1 VTRRATG
8 LTRKRNLRTGV
19 TVWGLYKRPV
29 ITGSRLRRSTRAD
42 VVIVGAGISGAL
54 IAHALTEV
62 GIRPLIIDRRRRA
75 LLGSTAAS
83 TALLQFELDTPLTA
97 LGASIGRSNAA
108 KVWTASAGAVND
120 LRTVTHRLGIRAQ
133 MCTRPSLYLAGDRLN
148 ASGLRREAVA
158 RQKIG
163 LPSEFLDAH
172 TLRKHFDIERPA
184 ALLSHGNAEAN
195 PIQLAAG
202 FLNAA
207 IKSGARL
214 YAPHEIVELHCSKR
228 CSTLRTADGL
238 DISARHVILSTGYEL
253 AKIVPP
259 GDSEV
264 ISTWALATRP
274 QPQAL
279 WPQRALIWE
288 ASEPYLYAR
297 TTPDGRVIC
306 GGQDAQFSD
315 SAKRDALIPAK
326 TKQIELQLGRLFPH
340 IDPRADVR
348 WAGSFGA
355 SSNGMPTIGEIP
367 GYPRCYAVMG
377 FGGNG
382 ITFSMLAANLL
393 KAAITGRNDPQSR
406 LFGFK

>member
-1 VTRRATG
+1 MARQAMG
-8 LTRKRNLRTGV
+8 LTRKRNLRTGA

-54 IAHALTEV
+54 IAQALTEV
-62 GIRPLIIDRRRRA
+62 GIRPLIIDRRRCA

-97 LGASIGRSNAA
+97 LGASIGRNIAA
-108 KVWTASAGAVND
+108 KVWLASAGAVNN
-120 LRTVTHRLGIRAQ
+120 LRTASHRLGVHAHLT
-133 MCTRPSLYLAGDRLN
+133 TRPSLYLAGTRLN
-148 ASGLRREAVA
+148 ASGLRREVSA

-163 LPSEFLDAH
+163 LPSEFLDARA
-172 TLRKHFDIERPA
+172 LRKHFDIERPA

-195 PIQLAAG
+195 PVQLAAG

-207 IKSGARL
+207 IRSGARL
-214 YAPHEIVELHCSKR
+214 YAPHEIVDLHSSKR
-228 CSTLRTADGL
+228 GSTLMTAEGL
-238 DISARHVILSTGYEL
+238 EISARHVILSTGYEL
-253 AKIVPP
+253 ANIVPP
-259 GDSEV
+259 GDSQV

-274 QPQAL
+274 QPRAL

-315 SAKRDALIPAK
+315 SARRDALIPAK
-326 TKQIELQLGRLFPH
+326 TKQIELQLGRLFPNL
-340 IDPRADVR
+340 DPHAAVR

-367 GYPRCYAVMG
+367 GHPRCYAVMG

-393 KAAITGRNDPQSR
+393 KAAITGQKDPQSR